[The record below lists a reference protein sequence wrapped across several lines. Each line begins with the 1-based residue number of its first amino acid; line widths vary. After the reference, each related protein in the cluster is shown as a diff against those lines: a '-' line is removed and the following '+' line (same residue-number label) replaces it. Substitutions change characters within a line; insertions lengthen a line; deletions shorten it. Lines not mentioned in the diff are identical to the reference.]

1 MNLPGPADAP
11 PSPPPPSMPLNTPQ
25 TPQGI
30 PGIPGMMDPSQ
41 SVKRFCYEEENVYNV
56 KVQTKAA
63 LKGWSALTGDK
74 TGSTPQS
81 AGPKKV
87 KFIRDG
93 KHT

>member
-1 MNLPGPADAP
+1 MKIMCNL
-11 PSPPPPSMPLNTPQ
+11 
-25 TPQGI
+25 
-30 PGIPGMMDPSQ
+30 
-41 SVKRFCYEEENVYNV
+41 

-87 KFIRDG
+87 STIFCWKLHSRFSKTLCPISFNVLGYRCQPVKPLPSSEKLQKRKQTESAG
-93 KHT
+93 